1 MIFMSKNLRVL
12 IIGAQASGKGTQSSL
27 LAKELNLVHIS
38 TGNIFREELKKNSE
52 LGLKA
57 KSFMEQGL
65 LVPDEIPNQIIM
77 ECLQQQGSTQ
87 GIVLEG
93 YPRNLNQAKFLSTL
107 LKLDFVFEI
116 KISDQEALKRISSRR
131 TCPKC
136 QKVYSLV
143 ANPPQVENVCDIDG
157 SELII
162 RSDEK
167 EEAVKTRLKIYHQ
180 DTEPI
185 LNYYREQNIL
195 HVINGE
201 QSITGVFAD
210 ILAIIGA

>member
-1 MIFMSKNLRVL
+1 MSKNLKVL
-12 IIGAQASGKGTQSSL
+12 IIGAQASGKGTQSAL
-27 LAKELNLVHIS
+27 LAKEFDLAHIS
-38 TGNIFREELKKNSE
+38 TGNIFREELKNNTE

-57 KSFMEQGL
+57 KTFMEQGL
-65 LVPDEIPNQIIM
+65 LVPDEIPNQIIFNN
-77 ECLQQQGSTQ
+77 LQQRSPSRGF
-87 GIVLEG
+87 VLEG
-93 YPRNLNQAKFLSTL
+93 YPRNLNQAKFLSNL
-107 LKLDFVFEI
+107 AQLDFVFEI